1 MNSIMELVCAICNNV
16 RAGTKQGL
24 NFQQLINRVRR
35 EFKLSDIQIKI
46 SAKRD
51 KTLNEDCIYVN
62 GFYDPEDDQENE
74 CPIELI
80 VTHNFPKEL
89 LWYPINST
97 LILTQVFDTVVH
109 ELRHQRQYRKRKFKV
124 GPERGAGHKEY
135 LADPDEID
143 AYSISIATELVR
155 SLGKIRALRYMHN
168 INTLSRF
175 KLNQQFVSPCLSM
188 YVGEFQNTSDPII
201 KSLTKKIYIRLKKID
216 TDVVFL

>member
-1 MNSIMELVCAICNNV
+1 M
-16 RAGTKQGL
+16 
-24 NFQQLINRVRR
+24 
-35 EFKLSDIQIKI
+35 
-46 SAKRD
+46 
-51 KTLNEDCIYVN
+51 
-62 GFYDPEDDQENE
+62 
-74 CPIELI
+74 
-80 VTHNFPKEL
+80 

-97 LILTQVFDTVVH
+97 LVLTQVFDTVVH

-124 GPERGAGHKEY
+124 GPERGSGHKEY

-155 SLGKIRALRYMHN
+155 SLGRIRALRYMHN
-168 INTLSRF
+168 IVTLSRF

-201 KSLTKKIYIRLKKID
+201 KSLTKKVYIRLKKID

>member
-16 RAGTKQGL
+16 RSGTKQGL

-74 CPIELI
+74 CAIELI
-80 VTHNFPKEL
+80 VTHNFPKDL
-89 LWYPINST
+89 LWYPIDST
-97 LILTQVFDTVVH
+97 LVLTQIFDTVVH

-124 GPERGAGHKEY
+124 GPERGTGHKEY

-155 SLGKIRALRYMHN
+155 SLGRIRALRYMHN
-168 INTLSRF
+168 INTLGRF
-175 KLNQQFVSPCLSM
+175 KLNKQFVSPCLSM
-188 YVGEFQNTSDPII
+188 YLGEFPNTADPVI
-201 KSLTKKIYIRLKKID
+201 KNLTKKIYIRLKKID

>member
-16 RAGTKQGL
+16 RSGTKQGL

-74 CPIELI
+74 CAIELI
-80 VTHNFPKEL
+80 VTHNFPKDL
-89 LWYPINST
+89 LWYPIDST
-97 LILTQVFDTVVH
+97 LVLTQIFDTVVH

-124 GPERGAGHKEY
+124 GPERGTGHKEY

-155 SLGKIRALRYMHN
+155 SLGRIRALRYMHN

-175 KLNQQFVSPCLSM
+175 KLNKQFVSPCLSM
-188 YVGEFQNTSDPII
+188 YLGEFPDTADPVI
-201 KSLTKKIYIRLKKID
+201 KNLTKKIYIRLKKID

>member
-16 RAGTKQGL
+16 RSGTKQGL

-74 CPIELI
+74 CAIELI
-80 VTHNFPKEL
+80 ITHNFPKDL
-89 LWYPINST
+89 LWYPIDST
-97 LILTQVFDTVVH
+97 LVLTQIFDTVVH
-109 ELRHQRQYRKRKFKV
+109 ELRHQQQYRKRKFKV
-124 GPERGAGHKEY
+124 GPERGTGHKEY

-155 SLGKIRALRYMHN
+155 SLGRIRALRYMHN

-175 KLNQQFVSPCLSM
+175 KLNKQFVSPCLSM
-188 YVGEFQNTSDPII
+188 YLGEFPDTADPVI
-201 KSLTKKIYIRLKKID
+201 KNLTKKIYIRLKKID

>member
-1 MNSIMELVCAICNNV
+1 MNSIMELVCAICNHV
-16 RAGTKQGL
+16 RSGTKQGL

-74 CPIELI
+74 CAIELI
-80 VTHNFPKEL
+80 VTHNFPKDL
-89 LWYPINST
+89 LWYPIDST
-97 LILTQVFDTVVH
+97 LVLTQIFDTVVH

-124 GPERGAGHKEY
+124 GPERGTGHKEY

-155 SLGKIRALRYMHN
+155 SLGRIRALRYMHN

-175 KLNQQFVSPCLSM
+175 KLNKQFVSPCLSM
-188 YVGEFQNTSDPII
+188 YLGEFPDTADPVI
-201 KSLTKKIYIRLKKID
+201 KNLTKKIYIRLKKID

>member
-1 MNSIMELVCAICNNV
+1 MELVCAICNHV
-16 RAGTKQGL
+16 RSGTKQGL

-74 CPIELI
+74 CAIELI
-80 VTHNFPKEL
+80 VTHNFPKDL
-89 LWYPINST
+89 LWYPIDST
-97 LILTQVFDTVVH
+97 LVLTQIFDTVVH

-124 GPERGAGHKEY
+124 GPERGTGHKEY

-155 SLGKIRALRYMHN
+155 SLGRIRALRYMHN

-175 KLNQQFVSPCLSM
+175 KLNKQFVSPCLSM
-188 YVGEFQNTSDPII
+188 YLGEFPDTADPVI
-201 KSLTKKIYIRLKKID
+201 KNLTKKIYIRLKKID

>member
-1 MNSIMELVCAICNNV
+1 MELVCAICNNV
-16 RAGTKQGL
+16 RSGTKQGL

-74 CPIELI
+74 CAIELI
-80 VTHNFPKEL
+80 VTHNFPKDL
-89 LWYPINST
+89 LWYPIDST
-97 LILTQVFDTVVH
+97 LVLTQIFDTVVH

-124 GPERGAGHKEY
+124 GPERGTGHKEY

-155 SLGKIRALRYMHN
+155 SLGRIRALRYMHN
-168 INTLSRF
+168 INTLGRF
-175 KLNQQFVSPCLSM
+175 KLNKQFVSPCLSM
-188 YVGEFQNTSDPII
+188 YLGEFPNTADPVI
-201 KSLTKKIYIRLKKID
+201 KNLTKKIYIRLKKID

>member
-1 MNSIMELVCAICNNV
+1 MNSIMEIVCAICNHV
-16 RAGTKQGL
+16 RSGTKQGL

-74 CPIELI
+74 CAIELI
-80 VTHNFPKEL
+80 VTHNFPKDL

-97 LILTQVFDTVVH
+97 LVLTQIFDTVVH
-109 ELRHQRQYRKRKFKV
+109 ELRHQRQYRKRKFKI
-124 GPERGAGHKEY
+124 GPPRGTAHKEY

-155 SLGKIRALRYMHN
+155 SLGRIRSLRYMHN
-168 INTLSRF
+168 ISTLGRF
-175 KLNQQFVSPCLSM
+175 KLNRQFVSPCLSM
-188 YVGEFQNTSDPII
+188 YLGEFPNTTDPVI
-201 KSLTKKIYIRLKKID
+201 KNLTKKIYIRLKKID